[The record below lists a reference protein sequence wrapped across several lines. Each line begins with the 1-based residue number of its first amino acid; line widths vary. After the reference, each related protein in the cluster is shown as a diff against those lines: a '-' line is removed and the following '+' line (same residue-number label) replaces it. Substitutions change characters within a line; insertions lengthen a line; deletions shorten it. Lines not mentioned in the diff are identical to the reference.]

1 MIGWTVCL
9 IIDSMSQVRITD
21 RRLLPRIKEILEQS
35 TGKVI
40 AESEVFDNILQR
52 YPELVAIGA
61 T

>member
-1 MIGWTVCL
+1 M